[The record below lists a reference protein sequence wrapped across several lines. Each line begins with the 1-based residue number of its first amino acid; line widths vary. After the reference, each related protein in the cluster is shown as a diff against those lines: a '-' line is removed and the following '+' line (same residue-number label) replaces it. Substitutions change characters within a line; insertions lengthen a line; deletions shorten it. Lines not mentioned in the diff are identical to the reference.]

1 MFPRMRLAQE
11 ETEGPADSESDVN
24 EVTSIQDMA
33 CGSRVPLLPLVTYRK
48 CEITTRF

>member
-11 ETEGPADSESDVN
+11 ETEGPANSESN
-24 EVTSIQDMA
+24 ISEVTSIQDTA
-33 CGSRVPLLPLVTYRK
+33 WGSRVPLLPLVTCRI